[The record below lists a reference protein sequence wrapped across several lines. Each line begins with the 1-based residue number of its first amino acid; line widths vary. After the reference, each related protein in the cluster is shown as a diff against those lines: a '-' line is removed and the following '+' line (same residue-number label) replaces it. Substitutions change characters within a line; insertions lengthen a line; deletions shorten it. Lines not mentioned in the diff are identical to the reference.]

1 MAINDG
7 AFTQDFRT
15 QLRKYSDGATR
26 VGEEG
31 RLWYNNADQ
40 TIRVSDG
47 STAGGVVINA
57 GGGSSGVT
65 VQEEGSALS
74 TAGTTLNFVG
84 SSVTASG
91 TGATKTITIVDSSL
105 TVQDEGGSL
114 STTATTLNFVGSGV
128 VASGSGATKTIT
140 VSASAITVQD
150 EGSSLSTSATT
161 LNFVGSG
168 VVASGTGATKTIT
181 ISGGGGGGSDIVDD
195 TSPQLGGNLDI
206 NGFNIT
212 SGRSNENINVVPNG
226 TGKLVVAGDLLPE
239 ANSTYSLGSANFRW
253 KDLYLSG
260 DTINLGSS
268 TISGDGTGTI
278 TISADGVT
286 LPDKSKTESNRE
298 LATFS
303 ADNTTNQIVV
313 LVPFFSTAGGLVTKN
328 AEFEFNGSIDDV
340 PVFTG
345 SGTFTLANGDAFTSS
360 GIVLFQL

>member
-1 MAINDG
+1 MAING
-7 AFTQDFRT
+7 GVFTQDFRT

-91 TGATKTITIVDSSL
+91 TGAIKTITIVDSSL

-114 STTATTLNFVGSGV
+114 STT
-128 VASGSGATKTIT
+128 
-140 VSASAITVQD
+140 
-150 EGSSLSTSATT
+150 ATT

-212 SGRSNENINVVPNG
+212 SGRSNENINIIPNG
-226 TGKLVVAGDLLPE
+226 TGKLVVAGDFLPSQ
-239 ANSTYSLGSANFRW
+239 NVTYDLGSSSFRW

-260 DTINLGSS
+260 DTLNLAGS
-268 TISGDGTGTI
+268 TITSDGTGTI
-278 TISADGVT
+278 EISADGVT
-286 LPDKSKTESNRE
+286 LPLHSKTDDDRE
-298 LATFS
+298 LAVISKSS
-303 ADNTTNQIVV
+303 AGATAQVV
-313 LVPFFSTAGGLVTKN
+313 VPIPFFKKGNLITSN
-328 AEFEFNGSIDDV
+328 AVFEFNATIDEKF
-340 PVFTG
+340 VFTDT
-345 SGTFTLANGDAFTSS
+345 STFTLSAGGSLSDSS
-360 GIVLFQL
+360 ITLFQF